1 MYKIKMTDL
10 EKLSKVA
17 KSFKDNI
24 IFVQEVE
31 NRVFV
36 TDLKD
41 YFFVPAITS
50 GEKLTLKYEK
60 QFDTIVSFFKKQKV
74 DEIEVNQE
82 NFKSGNIVFNHLFSQ
97 KDNAIDPK
105 FLNEIEYKKIGGYGI
120 LKQMLDLLPFSSKDN
135 QRYVLNGVA
144 IKDGA
149 IVATDGFRLSF
160 YTFGDETINIIA
172 SNQTIKICGMI
183 FKNITNMDCKINDKF
198 ICFSDGQSEYYGKFI
213 EGVFPNWKQVFPEDK
228 KIKYTYLIENGND
241 LYELVERL
249 KIKTKKEN
257 RKRLVFYFSDNKI
270 EITNEIDMKLE
281 YITKNITG
289 QEPII
294 VPLNQ
299 NYLDFLK
306 DTKTIKISFVDDQSP
321 IQFEDEVRRT
331 LIMPMM
337 KI

>member
-17 KSFKDNI
+17 KSFKGQM
-24 IFVQEVE
+24 IFIQEE
-31 NRVFV
+31 TNKVFI
-36 TDLKD
+36 TDLED

-50 GEKLTLKYEK
+50 GDKITLKYEK

-74 DEIEVNQE
+74 DEVEVNQE
-82 NFKSGNIVFNHLFSQ
+82 NFKSGSIVFNHLFYQ
-97 KDNAIDPK
+97 NDNRLDISL
-105 FLNEIEYKKIGGYGI
+105 LNEKEYKKIGGYGV
-120 LKQMLDLLPFSSKDN
+120 LKQMLDLQPFSSKDLG
-135 QRYVLNGVA
+135 RYVLNGVA

-149 IVATDGFRLSF
+149 IVATDGRRLSL
-160 YTFGDETINIIA
+160 YTIADETINIIA
-172 SNQTIKICGMI
+172 SNQTIKICGI
-183 FKNITNMDCKINDKF
+183 VFKNITNLDCKINDKF
-198 ICFSDGQSEYYGKFI
+198 IYFSDGQSEYFGRFI
-213 EGVFPNWKQVFPEDK
+213 DGVFPNWKQIMPEDK
-228 KIKYTYLIENGND
+228 KIKYTYFIENGND
-241 LYELVERL
+241 LFELVERL
-249 KIKTKKEN
+249 KIKAKKEDI
-257 RKRLVFYFSDNKI
+257 KRLVFYFSDNKI

-306 DTKTIKISFVDDQSP
+306 DTKTIKISFVDNQSP

-331 LIMPMM
+331 IIMPMR